1 MAECVLRVIRK
12 TKTKFGTVVA
22 RIVSEAGNTAF
33 REARGRLLLEVG
45 GRYVGGHCSALTATY
60 SF

>member
-1 MAECVLRVIRK
+1 MIRK
-12 TKTKFGTVVA
+12 TKTKFGIVVA

-33 REARGRLLLEVG
+33 RGARGRLPLEVG
-45 GRYVGGHCSALTATY
+45 GRYVGGRCSALTATY